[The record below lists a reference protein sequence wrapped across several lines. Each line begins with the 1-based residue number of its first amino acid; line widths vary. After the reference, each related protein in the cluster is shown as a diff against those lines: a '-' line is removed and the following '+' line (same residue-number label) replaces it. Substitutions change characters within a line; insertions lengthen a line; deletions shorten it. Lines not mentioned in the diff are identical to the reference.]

1 MEQADNNTNCP
12 VDQQQTNA
20 DVAERLKRLE
30 LQEMK
35 DTNQVWLAWAAM
47 ISMSVVTGL
56 LFCPFI
62 PDARILAVKDI
73 LDLYYVAQASVIGM
87 YMGAKAFMN
96 RRQ

>member
-1 MEQADNNTNCP
+1 MEDKNNQQLP

-47 ISMSVVTGL
+47 ISMTIVTGL
-56 LFCPFI
+56 LFVPWI
-62 PDARILAVKDI
+62 PDARILALKDI

-87 YMGAKAFMN
+87 YMGAKAFMT
-96 RRQ
+96 RK

>member
-1 MEQADNNTNCP
+1 MNDQVDQQQFI
-12 VDQQQTNA
+12 DQQQTNA

-47 ISMSVVTGL
+47 ISMTLVTGL
-56 LFCPFI
+56 LFAPWI
-62 PDARILAVKDI
+62 PDTRILALKDI

-87 YMGAKAFMN
+87 YMGAKAFMT
-96 RRQ
+96 RK